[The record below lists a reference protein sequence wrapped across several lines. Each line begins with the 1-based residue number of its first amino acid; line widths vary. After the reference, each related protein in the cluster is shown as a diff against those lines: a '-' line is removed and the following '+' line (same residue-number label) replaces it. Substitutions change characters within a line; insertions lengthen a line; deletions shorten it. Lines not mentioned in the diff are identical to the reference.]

1 MSGVPDDVLAR
12 WNACGWYGLTGL
24 EVLSADDDGSRF
36 RMLVTPAHLQAY
48 GTAHG
53 GALAGLLDAA
63 MGLAAIAR
71 VEPGEGC
78 ATIEMKINFTAPVPP
93 GELFA
98 EGRVI
103 TAGRRIMVASAE
115 ATLPDGKVAA
125 AAMGTFTR
133 FKEAA

>member
-1 MSGVPDDVLAR
+1 MSRVPDEVLAR

-24 EVLSADDDGSRF
+24 EVLSADETGSRF
-36 RMLVTPAHLQAY
+36 RMLVTDEHLQAY
-48 GTAHG
+48 DTAHG

-63 MGLAAIAR
+63 MGLAAIAQ
-71 VEPGEGC
+71 VEPDEGC

-93 GELFA
+93 GELLA
-98 EGRVI
+98 QGRVI

-115 ATLPDGKVAA
+115 ATLPNGRVAA

-133 FKEAA
+133 FKEAS